1 MSHMPPPL
9 APAAFREACVE
20 FLLHWEE
27 VGEPGEAIDD
37 QLAFEWFLDRFEG
50 QNVDPAGTT
59 LRFLE
64 TMDALE
70 EPPLCEFVAS
80 ADEGYEALHPAVF
93 ESAAQ
98 APMSDEGKLD
108 IAWIAR
114 DLGQRMRE
122 IETLERL
129 LNEA

>member
-1 MSHMPPPL
+1 M
-9 APAAFREACVE
+9 
-20 FLLHWEE
+20 HWEE

-37 QLAFEWFLDRFEG
+37 ALAFEWFLDRFG
-50 QNVDPAGTT
+50 SLDAASIT
-59 LRFLE
+59 LRFLW
-64 TMDALE
+64 TVDALE

-93 ESAAQ
+93 ESAAG

-108 IAWIAR
+108 AAWIAR
-114 DLGQRMRE
+114 DLGRRMVE

-129 LNEA
+129 LDGA